1 MCMRSCRFDVTDALA
16 KRGAGPHE
24 LLVLATDHT
33 EMHTPERNFPLGK
46 QRMQHTHAGITYTS
60 SSGAPPHAL
69 GSGQPSMVIYVG
81 AIVVCRPEQSRF

>member
-1 MCMRSCRFDVTDALA
+1 MQMRLCRFDVTDALA
-16 KRGAGPHE
+16 KRGGGPHE

-60 SSGAPPHAL
+60 SSGAPPPRL
-69 GSGQPSMVIYVG
+69 GVL
-81 AIVVCRPEQSRF
+81 R